1 MKWSVSG
8 SRMFF
13 QCPRKWYYEAVFA
26 NSRAKDPERKE
37 AFILKQLQ
45 SIHAWR
51 GKLVD
56 QVIST
61 FVVPRLNRHETLDLK
76 EILEHANRL
85 FETQLAFATAR
96 KYREANIRKSDD
108 ESEENY
114 CALFELEYDGPLD
127 QEVLKRARNE
137 VVISLTNLLHSGLI
151 AQIAQDS
158 SYLIAQR
165 TVQFS
170 FADVNVQCTP
180 DLIAFFEKIPPIIV
194 DWKVQAPKHKEHF
207 IQLGAYAYALS
218 RVKPHR
224 DFPTQ
229 WSSTIADPTKI
240 GLIEFQLL
248 RNKELRY
255 SLTEEDIVE
264 IEDYIYKTSSRIQHM
279 FNGNGDRSAQDPTQ
293 FPQAKS
299 SKVCMWCKFKK
310 ICWEDGLS

>member
-8 SRMFF
+8 SRVFF
-13 QCPRKWYYEAVFA
+13 QCPRRWYYETVFA
-26 NSRAKDPERKE
+26 NSRAKNPERKE

-45 SIHAWR
+45 SIYAWR

-56 QVIST
+56 QVISN
-61 FVVPRLNRHETLDLK
+61 FVVPKLNRHEPLDLK
-76 EILEHANRL
+76 EILDYANQL
-85 FETQLAFATAR
+85 FEAQLAFATAR
-96 KYREANIRKSDD
+96 RYREPNIKKSD
-108 ESEENY
+108 EECEENY
-114 CALFELEYDGPLD
+114 CALFELEYEGSLD
-127 QEVLKRARNE
+127 QEVVKRARNE
-137 VVISLTNLLHSGLI
+137 VVTSLTNLLNSGFL
-151 AQIAQDS
+151 AQVTQDS
-158 SYLIAQR
+158 PYLIAQR

-180 DLIAFFEKIPPIIV
+180 DLIAFFEKTPPIIV

-207 IQLGAYAYALS
+207 IQLGTYAFALS
-218 RVKPHR
+218 RAKPHK

-264 IEDYIYKTSSRIQHM
+264 IEDYIYKSSSRIQHM
-279 FNGNGDRSAQDPTQ
+279 LNGNGANSARDPAQ
-293 FPQAKS
+293 FPETKS
-299 SKVCMWCKFKK
+299 SEACMWCKFRK
-310 ICWEDGLS
+310 ICWEGERS